1 MSMVWLGGFPMDLE
15 KLPTNI
21 QWDQGFPRYT
31 WETSPP
37 MERRRPISIMRVPP
51 VQCIHLV

>member
-1 MSMVWLGGFPMDLE
+1 MSMVWLDGFALDLE
-15 KLPTNI
+15 KLPSGI

-31 WETSPP
+31 LETSPS
-37 MERRRPISIMRVPP
+37 MERRRPISIVRVPP

>member
-1 MSMVWLGGFPMDLE
+1 MSVDWLDGFPLDLE
-15 KLPTNI
+15 KLPTQT

-31 WETSPP
+31 SQAPTPI
-37 MERRRPISIMRVPP
+37 ERRRPISIMRVPP